1 MRGECLCL
9 RLTHKTGFR
18 EGTVQ
23 VMTSRTGSREGAL
36 A

>member
-1 MRGECLCL
+1 MRGECLRL

-23 VMTSRTGSREGAL
+23 VMTSRTGSREGTPA
-36 A
+36 